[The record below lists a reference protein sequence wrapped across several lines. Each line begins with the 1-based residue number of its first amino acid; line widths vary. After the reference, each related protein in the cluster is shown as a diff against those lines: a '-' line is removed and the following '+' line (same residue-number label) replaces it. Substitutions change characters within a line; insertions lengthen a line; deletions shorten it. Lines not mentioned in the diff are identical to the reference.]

1 MGLSDKEQRVL
12 NETTERNIIRS
23 KIKALDFRLLTCLN
37 DERDEIEEEISR
49 LRLELIKSYKSWKEW
64 QIILYVETLTPL

>member
-49 LRLELIKSYKSWKEW
+49 LRLELIKSYKS
-64 QIILYVETLTPL
+64 